1 MKKGF
6 IARSTYMDMLNI
18 LVVIA
23 GGCITVA
30 GLLALVVCIG
40 ALFFETEEVDYED

>member
-1 MKKGF
+1 
-6 IARSTYMDMLNI
+6 MLN
-18 LVVIA
+18 LLTVIA

-40 ALFFETEEVDYED
+40 AIFFDTEEVDYED